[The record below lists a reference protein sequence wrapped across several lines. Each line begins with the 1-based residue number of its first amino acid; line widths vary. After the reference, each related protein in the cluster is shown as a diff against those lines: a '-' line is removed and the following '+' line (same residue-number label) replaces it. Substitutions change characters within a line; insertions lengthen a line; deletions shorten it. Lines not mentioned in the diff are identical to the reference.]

1 MGAPFLEPGR
11 RPEIGPR
18 LPVGSIGPL
27 PPRRLIGPIGAISSG
42 SAVAVIPRPQPR
54 RVIAP
59 NATLVTRIDLTP
71 SVARFFVRPDAGV
84 PPFEPGQYFAL
95 GLEVDGTFLQRPYS
109 TASPSATAAV
119 AGAKRVAVTTDRLE
133 FLVRRVAGGVFTPSL
148 WSAAPG
154 DRIWIG
160 PPKGLFTLH
169 PGDERTHLFVSSGT
183 GLAPFIS
190 MADALLRSGSG
201 PRVIVVHGASYVA
214 ELAYRDRLEGW
225 AAGGRLV
232 YVPTIS
238 RPSDPTNEGWRG
250 RTGRAESILAPVC
263 QWLGLD
269 PRDSVAY
276 LCGNPDMNESGAAVL
291 AEVGFPAAAVVR
303 ELYWTARE

>member
-1 MGAPFLEPGR
+1 MGAPFFEPGR
-11 RPEIGPR
+11 RPELGVS
-18 LPVGSIGPL
+18 LPVRSIAPL
-27 PPRRLIGPIGAISSG
+27 LPRRPIGPIGAIGSG
-42 SAVAVIPRPQPR
+42 SAVAVVPRPQPR

-71 SVARFFVRPDAGV
+71 SVARFFVRPDTGV

-95 GLEVDGTFLQRPYS
+95 GLEVDGKFLQRPYS
-109 TASPSATAAV
+109 TASPGVTAAV
-119 AGAKRVAVTTDRLE
+119 AGAKRVAVSTDPLE

-160 PPKGLFTLH
+160 PPKGLFTLR

-190 MADALLRSGSG
+190 MADALLRSGPG

-225 AAGGRLV
+225 AAGGRLA

-238 RPSDPTNEGWRG
+238 RPSDPANEGWAG
-250 RTGRAESILAPVC
+250 ETGRAESILAPVC
-263 QWLGLD
+263 QGLGLD

-276 LCGNPDMNESGAAVL
+276 LCGNPDMTESGAAVL
-291 AEVGFPAAAVVR
+291 AELGFPAAAIVR